1 MGALRSVCFP
11 SPRCVC
17 QSCESLPPSSPLLC
31 LLPPSCLLL
40 LRNFSCMWFAVSPC
54 AVSPRFM
61 ESWTRCHF
69 QLPRIY
75 SPDERMWDGELSDWD
90 VKHLGFTNNKAGQSW
105 RNIVQSCLVGEL
117 LLSLITARAKLLN
130 QTFSLGVI
138 SAWCACHRINHRI

>member
-1 MGALRSVCFP
+1 MSWGGGWQEGARTYTRVVFMQAVWFLMRKINRGSQISLLSI
-11 SPRCVC
+11 SPMCL
-17 QSCESLPPSSPLLC
+17 SESLPPASPLLC

-75 SPDERMWDGELSDWD
+75 SPDERMWEGELSDWD

-105 RNIVQSCLVGEL
+105 RNIVQSCLWVNYSCL
-117 LLSLITARAKLLN
+117 
-130 QTFSLGVI
+130 
-138 SAWCACHRINHRI
+138 